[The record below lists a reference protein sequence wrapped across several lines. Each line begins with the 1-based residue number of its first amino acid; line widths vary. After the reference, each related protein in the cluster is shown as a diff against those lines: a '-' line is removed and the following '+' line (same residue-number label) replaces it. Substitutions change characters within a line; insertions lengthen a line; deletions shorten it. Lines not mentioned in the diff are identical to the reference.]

1 MSFTGT
7 LNAPCTM
14 PANFDNNNDPGK
26 SAGPT
31 PPPTTRTR
39 RVLVADDN
47 RDAGET
53 LAMLLR
59 LDGHE
64 VHVATNGIEAVEMF
78 TQLRPDVAILD
89 IGMPGLS
96 GHEVAQRI
104 RALSGESPVTLIAV
118 TGWGQKADKERAAA
132 SGFDHHFT
140 KPVEPT
146 VLSQL
151 LGEG

>member
-1 MSFTGT
+1 MQTE
-7 LNAPCTM
+7 
-14 PANFDNNNDPGK
+14 
-26 SAGPT
+26 SAITSYLP
-31 PPPTTRTR
+31 RKR

-47 RDAGET
+47 CDAGET

-78 TQLRPDVAILD
+78 TKLRPEVAILD
-89 IGMPGLS
+89 IGMPGMS
-96 GHEVAQRI
+96 GHEVAQHI
-104 RALSGESPVTLIAV
+104 RMLGGEPAVMLIAV
-118 TGWGQKADKERAAA
+118 TGWGQKADKDRAAA

-146 VLSQL
+146 LLSKL
-151 LGEG
+151 LGEQ

>member
-1 MSFTGT
+1 MQSQ
-7 LNAPCTM
+7 NSAPVQPTV
-14 PANFDNNNDPGK
+14 
-26 SAGPT
+26 SAGKQ
-31 PPPTTRTR
+31 R

-47 RDAGET
+47 HDAGET

-64 VHVATNGIEAVEMF
+64 VHVATDGLQAVEMF
-78 TQLRPDVAILD
+78 VRFQPEVAILD

-96 GHEVAQRI
+96 GHEAARRI
-104 RALSGESPVTLIAV
+104 REQSGGRAVTLIAV
-118 TGWGQKADKERAAA
+118 TGWGQKADKDRAAA

-146 VLSQL
+146 VLSAL
-151 LGEG
+151 LQK

>member
-1 MSFTGT
+1 M
-7 LNAPCTM
+7 
-14 PANFDNNNDPGK
+14 
-26 SAGPT
+26 
-31 PPPTTRTR
+31 R

-47 RDAGET
+47 LDAGET

-64 VHVATNGIEAVEMF
+64 VHVANDGLEAVEVF
-78 TQLRPDVAILD
+78 KRVQPDVAILD

-96 GHEVAQRI
+96 GHEVARRI
-104 RALSGESPVTLIAV
+104 RELGSEPPVTLIAV
-118 TGWGQKADKERAAA
+118 TGWGQKADKDRAMA

-146 VLSQL
+146 VLSRL
-151 LGEG
+151 LARQ

>member
-1 MSFTGT
+1 MRRPSQPVLIGG
-7 LNAPCTM
+7 AM
-14 PANFDNNNDPGK
+14 PAQNTVSTQPET
-26 SAGPT
+26 SAP
-31 PPPTTRTR
+31 RQR

-47 RDAGET
+47 RDAGDT

-64 VHVATNGIEAVEMF
+64 VHVATDGLEAVEMF
-78 TQLRPDVAILD
+78 ARLQPDVVILD

-96 GHEVAQRI
+96 GHEAARRI
-104 RALSGESPVTLIAV
+104 REQSGGQEVTLIAV
-118 TGWGQKADKERAAA
+118 TGWGQKADKDRAVA

-146 VLSQL
+146 VLSAL
-151 LGEG
+151 LLE

>member
-1 MSFTGT
+1 MSVQIPVAATT
-7 LNAPCTM
+7 DCVAP
-14 PANFDNNNDPGK
+14 K
-26 SAGPT
+26 L
-31 PPPTTRTR
+31 R
-39 RVLVADDN
+39 RILVADDN

-64 VHVATNGIEAVEMF
+64 VHVALDGLEAVEMF
-78 TQLRPDVAILD
+78 GRVQPEVVILD

-96 GHEVAQRI
+96 GHEVARRI
-104 RALSGESPVTLIAV
+104 RDQHGERSVTLIAV
-118 TGWGQKADKERAAA
+118 TGWGQKADKDRAAA

-146 VLSQL
+146 VLSAL
-151 LGEG
+151 LQK

>member
-1 MSFTGT
+1 MSSNNHD
-7 LNAPCTM
+7 NA
-14 PANFDNNNDPGK
+14 AVL
-26 SAGPT
+26 T
-31 PPPTTRTR
+31 PSGGSRATR

-47 RDAGET
+47 LDAGET

-64 VHVATNGIEAVEMF
+64 VHVAIDGLEAVEVYKRV
-78 TQLRPDVAILD
+78 QPDVAILD

-96 GHEVAQRI
+96 GHEVARRI
-104 RALSGESPVTLIAV
+104 RELGGEPPVTLIAV
-118 TGWGQKADKERAAA
+118 TGWGQKADKDRAMA

-146 VLSQL
+146 VLSRL
-151 LGEG
+151 LARQ

>member
-1 MSFTGT
+1 MQVQ
-7 LNAPCTM
+7 NAV
-14 PANFDNNNDPGK
+14 PALPEV
-26 SAGPT
+26 SAP
-31 PPPTTRTR
+31 RLR

-47 RDAGET
+47 QDAGET

-64 VHVATNGIEAVEMF
+64 VYVATDGLQAVEMF
-78 TQLRPDVAILD
+78 AREQPDVVILD

-96 GHEVAQRI
+96 GHEAAMRI
-104 RALSGESPVTLIAV
+104 REQCGERVVTLIAV
-118 TGWGQKADKERAAA
+118 TGWGQKADKDRAAA

-146 VLSQL
+146 LLSAL
-151 LGEG
+151 LQK

>member
-1 MSFTGT
+1 MYM
-7 LNAPCTM
+7 NPAP
-14 PANFDNNNDPGK
+14 NK
-26 SAGPT
+26 KK
-31 PPPTTRTR
+31 

-64 VHVATNGIEAVEMF
+64 VHVATDGLEAVEVY
-78 TQLRPDVAILD
+78 TREKPDVAILD

-96 GHEVAQRI
+96 GHEVAKRI
-104 RALSGESPVTLIAV
+104 REMDGNPPVTLIAV
-118 TGWGQKADKERAAA
+118 TGWGQKADKDRAAE

-140 KPVEPT
+140 KPVEPSI
-146 VLSQL
+146 LSDL
-151 LGEG
+151 LGK

>member
-1 MSFTGT
+1 MSAP
-7 LNAPCTM
+7 NAIP
-14 PANFDNNNDPGK
+14 FS
-26 SAGPT
+26 SAT
-31 PPPTTRTR
+31 DSAAQKIR

-64 VHVATNGIEAVEMF
+64 VHVAIDGLEAVEMF
-78 TQLRPDVAILD
+78 GRVLPDVVILD

-96 GHEVAQRI
+96 GHEVARRI
-104 RALSGESPVTLIAV
+104 RAQHGERPVTLIAV
-118 TGWGQKADKERAAA
+118 TGWGQKADKDRAIA

-146 VLSQL
+146 QLSAL
-151 LGEG
+151 LQR